1 MPGTPIEST
10 DRSTRAAL
18 ASPINPPPP
27 DEPVEVI
34 VIGPTADAVVSK
46 TMD

>member
-1 MPGTPIEST
+1 MNLGAGEPDQP
-10 DRSTRAAL
+10 A
-18 ASPINPPPP
+18 PP

-34 VIGPTADAVVSK
+34 VIGPPADAVVSK